1 MKFKRVLI
9 PALLSLCVLSL
20 SSCDIMGFIK
30 DNAGIDPSGII
41 NTIPEETY
49 TPVDID
55 EDNKDYGYLDL
66 QKYESIKNQLIGL
79 YTDIDN
85 ACKEFMNSDRTLAK
99 ETRLVGG
106 SNNDYYI
113 IKDQIS
119 YSVYGL
125 TYSEAAA
132 VYKTVTLDRP
142 EYYFLS
148 NTLLSSTYEIG
159 GSRRE
164 YLALVC
170 DPDYY
175 QGSVRQQYN
184 QQLEAYDATIKATFT
199 TGDDI
204 LTKIQ
209 KIHDYIVTH
218 SEYAFKKDEHGHYLK
233 RIDYPNGTVDY
244 VQVSNINDASP
255 DDSSFAHNLLG
266 IVVKHEG
273 VCESY
278 AELFQ
283 YLLNKNDIY
292 CILVTGDA
300 YNELPA
306 IVGEGE
312 AHAWNYVKLNY
323 SIDGETVSKWYGFD
337 VTWDD
342 PTPNQPFPKYTYY
355 GRVDSEFTDSHV
367 PDLSG
372 NLSTGLSYMYSLPTL
387 ADAPIHNPGGLTFP
401 A

>member
-1 MKFKRVLI
+1 MFIFKPSCDKIYIQGRGIMKFKRVLI

-218 SEYAFKKDEHGHYLK
+218 SQYAFKADGE
-233 RIDYPNGTVDY
+233 T
-244 VQVSNINDASP
+244 P

-266 IVVKHEG
+266 IVVNQKG

-300 YNELPA
+300 YDELPA
-306 IVGEGE
+306 IGEGE

-342 PTPNQPFPKYTYY
+342 PVPNQPLPRYTYY

>member
-30 DNAGIDPSGII
+30 DNTGIDPSGII

-55 EDNKDYGYLDL
+55 EDNEDYGYLDL

-99 ETRLVGG
+99 ETRFVDG

-148 NTLLSSTYEIG
+148 NTFLSSIYEIG
-159 GSRRE
+159 DSRRE

-218 SEYAFKKDEHGHYLK
+218 SQYAFKADGE
-233 RIDYPNGTVDY
+233 T
-244 VQVSNINDASP
+244 P

-266 IVVKHEG
+266 IVVNQKG

-300 YNELPA
+300 YTELPA
-306 IVGEGE
+306 IGEGE
-312 AHAWNYVKLNY
+312 AHAWNYVKLDY

-342 PTPNQPFPKYTYY
+342 PVPNQPFPKYTYY
-355 GRVDSEFTDSHV
+355 GRVDSGFTDSHV

-372 NLSTGLSYMYSLPTL
+372 NLSTGLRYMYSLPTL

>member
-1 MKFKRVLI
+1 
-9 PALLSLCVLSL
+9 
-20 SSCDIMGFIK
+20 MGFIK

-218 SEYAFKKDEHGHYLK
+218 SQYAFKADGE
-233 RIDYPNGTVDY
+233 T
-244 VQVSNINDASP
+244 P

-266 IVVKHEG
+266 IVVNQKG

-300 YNELPA
+300 YDELPA
-306 IVGEGE
+306 IGEGE

-342 PTPNQPFPKYTYY
+342 PVPNQPLPRYTYY